1 MILLQSKHALCHTS
15 LINCNRSDAY
25 LVLAQCARLPYILHP
40 TQHPPPPHTHT
51 SIYLCIPVLLPNI
64 GEVLL
69 KAEKKKRRKKINL
82 IMNNAFRCRANK
94 LYVTHF
100 SSIVIE
106 AMHISC
112 NISHLESCHRTEL
125 YFNLSQVSVLQ
136 PINHYLP
143 LTKSSCQKLLKQIH
157 SIMKVNRSRLKK
169 YP

>member
-25 LVLAQCARLPYILHP
+25 LVLAQCAHLPYILHP
-40 TQHPPPPHTHT
+40 TYPPPTHTHT
-51 SIYLCIPVLLPNI
+51 HTHFYIFCIPVLLLNI

-125 YFNLSQVSVLQ
+125 YFNLSQVSVL
-136 PINHYLP
+136 
-143 LTKSSCQKLLKQIH
+143 
-157 SIMKVNRSRLKK
+157 
-169 YP
+169 